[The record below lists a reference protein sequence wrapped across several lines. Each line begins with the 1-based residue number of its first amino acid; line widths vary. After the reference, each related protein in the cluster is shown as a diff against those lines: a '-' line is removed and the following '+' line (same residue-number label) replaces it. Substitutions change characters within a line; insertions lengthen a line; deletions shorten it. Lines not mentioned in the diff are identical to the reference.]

1 MEKKMKKIAIYALV
15 CGFGLLT
22 NGLFAQ
28 AQTACTGKTA
38 PEVQNTMFTDYE
50 IGATIWTPAPVMSV
64 QAVGLPNVE
73 FLVIKKGTCAKD
85 SAGTACDTTTGPPA
99 DVILGSDAD
108 GILDPAAFSRYG
120 VSIAAGDTFGLVA
133 IGYDL
138 AQVKSV
144 LNQLLTGTIS
154 GTIPPSEC
162 CALFNLNPA
171 TTGFCDT
178 LANNGIEGQDD
189 INGLADVL
197 TVFDAFADAQLS
209 VPALLSYMQEV
220 NGFTSTISS
229 AGCGSTT
236 DGVLLCYGMNP
247 NSVYWYKAANN
258 VAVEQVSSVAQVA
271 MFPNPTSGDVT
282 LQIATDK
289 ASDITVN
296 IYNALG
302 VKVNSQNLGIING
315 TTTVNAATAG
325 FAAGMYIVELTDG
338 HNSQTQKLIV
348 R

>member
-1 MEKKMKKIAIYALV
+1 MKKIAIYALV

-28 AQTACTGKTA
+28 AQTACNNKTA

-50 IGATIWTPAPVMSV
+50 IGATIWTPAPVIATP
-64 QAVGLPNVE
+64 AVGLPNVE
-73 FLVIKKGTCAKD
+73 FLIIKKGTCAKD
-85 SAGTACDTTTGPPA
+85 SAGTVCDTTAGGGY
-99 DVILGSDAD
+99 VILGSDAD
-108 GILDPAAFSRYG
+108 GILDPAAYSRYG

-138 AQVKSV
+138 AQVKTV

-154 GTIPPSEC
+154 GTTNPC
-162 CALFNLNPA
+162 CALFNLDAA
-171 TTGFCDT
+171 TMGFCDT
-178 LANNGIEGQDD
+178 LNNYGINGQND
-189 INGLADVL
+189 INSLADVL
-197 TVFDAFADAQLS
+197 TIFDAFADAQLS
-209 VPALLSYMQEV
+209 APALLSYMQKV
-220 NGFTSTISS
+220 NDFAGTISS
-229 AGCGSTT
+229 AGCGNTT
-236 DGVLLCYGMNP
+236 DNVLLCYGMNP
-247 NSVYWYKAANN
+247 NSVYWYKAASN
-258 VAVEQVSSVAQVA
+258 VAVEQVASVAQVA

>member
-1 MEKKMKKIAIYALV
+1 MKKIAIYAFS
-15 CGFGLLT
+15 CLLST
-22 NGLFAQ
+22 GLFAQ
-28 AQTACTGKTA
+28 GGTTAQTACNNKTA

-50 IGATIWTPAPVMSV
+50 IGATIWTPAPILSI

-73 FLVIKKGTCAKD
+73 YLVIKKGTCAKD
-85 SAGTACDTTTGPPA
+85 SAGTACDTTAGGGY
-99 DVILGSDAD
+99 VILGSDAD

-133 IGYDL
+133 VGYDL
-138 AQVKSV
+138 AQVKLV
-144 LNQLLTGTIS
+144 LNQILTGTIS
-154 GTIPPSEC
+154 GTTNPC
-162 CALFNLNPA
+162 CALFNLQPA
-171 TTGFCDT
+171 TAGFCDT
-178 LANNGIEGQDD
+178 LNNNGISGQND

-209 VPALLSYMQEV
+209 VPALLSYMAQV
-220 NGFTSTISS
+220 NSYTSLLSS
-229 AGCGSTT
+229 ASCGTTT
-236 DGVLLCYGMNP
+236 DGVLLCYGINP

-258 VAVEQVSSVAQVA
+258 VAVEQVASVAQVA
-271 MFPNPTSGDVT
+271 MYPNPTSGDVT